1 MFQSFETASDP
12 AQGPNRLARLRDQ
25 LHRDGLDGFLVPRAD
40 AHQGEYVAARDARL
54 SWLTGFTGSAGFC
67 VALKDRAGVFVDGR
81 YRLQVKQQVDAC
93 FTLVDWPETGLA
105 DWLLAQD
112 TKPRTLGFDPWLH
125 TVSEIKSLRQK
136 LADQIRLIPV
146 AENLIDR
153 IWPNQPATS
162 NQLIT
167 AHPLEYAGES
177 ARDKRARCA
186 AILEQAADHSAFLS
200 LTDSIAWLLNI
211 RGADIPRVPVALCF
225 AILHQKAAVELFID
239 PAATASLSLGPQVTV
254 QPPAALPASLSQLTG
269 TVRIDPASCPDAV
282 ATLLHAAGCDL
293 RHDEDPCVLPKACKN
308 PVEIAGTKTAHLRDA
323 GAMCEFLAWLDA
335 QPANSLTEIDVVR
348 ALEGFRQA
356 TNALKDISFDTI
368 CGAGPHGA
376 IIHYRVT
383 EETNR
388 AIKQGD
394 LLLVDSGGQY
404 LDGTTDIT
412 RTIAMGAIAT
422 PEKAAF
428 TRVLQGM
435 IAMSQIRWP
444 DGLTGRDLDLLA
456 RRPLWMAGQDY
467 PHGTG
472 HGVGCYL
479 SVHEGPQRLSRAS
492 KVPLLPGM
500 IVSNE
505 PGFYQENAFGIRI
518 ENLLVVCEAA
528 KLPTQTVPKMLEFD
542 TLVWVPIDRR
552 LILPDMLSDDDRGW
566 INRYHTSC
574 YKWVAATLSLR
585 AQRWMQAACAHI

>member
-1 MFQSFETASDP
+1 M
-12 AQGPNRLARLRDQ
+12 
-25 LHRDGLDGFLVPRAD
+25 
-40 AHQGEYVAARDARL
+40 
-54 SWLTGFTGSAGFC
+54 
-67 VALKDRAGVFVDGR
+67 
-81 YRLQVKQQVDAC
+81 
-93 FTLVDWPETGLA
+93 
-105 DWLLAQD
+105 
-112 TKPRTLGFDPWLH
+112 
-125 TVSEIKSLRQK
+125 
-136 LADQIRLIPV
+136 
-146 AENLIDR
+146 
-153 IWPNQPATS
+153 
-162 NQLIT
+162 
-167 AHPLEYAGES
+167 
-177 ARDKRARCA
+177 
-186 AILEQAADHSAFLS
+186 
-200 LTDSIAWLLNI
+200 
-211 RGADIPRVPVALCF
+211 
-225 AILHQKAAVELFID
+225 
-239 PAATASLSLGPQVTV
+239 
-254 QPPAALPASLSQLTG
+254 PPAALSARLSQLTG

-348 ALEGFRQA
+348 ALEGFRQS

-574 YKWVAATLSLR
+574 YKWVAATLSLT